1 MANHLATGRLE
12 GGAQGGV
19 AGGVVLLEAEGALV
33 LGEVARLGCLVP
45 TAARCHDILI
55 GISAGAAP
63 RLRSFEG
70 IRAVACRLDGEG
82 MREHGRK
89 LLWAGMD

>member
-1 MANHLATGRLE
+1 
-12 GGAQGGV
+12 
-19 AGGVVLLEAEGALV
+19 
-33 LGEVARLGCLVP
+33 
-45 TAARCHDILI
+45 
-55 GISAGAAP
+55 
-63 RLRSFEG
+63 LRSFEG